1 MTNKCPL
8 LFMIAKVWETIFLY
22 KIVEKISTTTTKAW
36 ETRVCKNATCHT
48 KLKGKY
54 YHWDNKMIP
63 THNHHSWEVHIPQ
76 CPQGMLP
83 STALT
88 ANIPT
93 NPAWT
98 WKNNTTPW
106 GTYDREHCLSFILN
120 LWSSLLL
127 LRDILS
133 SKQALSQD
141 RFKRGKKLT
150 MLPGSSTSVSTTV
163 GLAREDTRLFDVD
176 AMLCPGCGI
185 QAPCLVLPGLWILAL
200 LFPRI
205 AVCLLRSQKPH
216 EKLFWKEGGPC
227 YVVDLYFFFF
237 FFFFFS
243 LSLSEEDDK
252 HFQTHYT
259 EGTHILQIPQ
269 EK

>member
-1 MTNKCPL
+1 
-8 LFMIAKVWETIFLY
+8 
-22 KIVEKISTTTTKAW
+22 
-36 ETRVCKNATCHT
+36 
-48 KLKGKY
+48 
-54 YHWDNKMIP
+54 
-63 THNHHSWEVHIPQ
+63 
-76 CPQGMLP
+76 MLP

-98 WKNNTTPW
+98 WKNNTKPL
-106 GTYDREHCLSFILN
+106 GTYDRKHCLAFLLN

-163 GLAREDTRLFDVD
+163 GLAREDTRLLDVD

-185 QAPCLVLPGLWILAL
+185 KAPCLVLPGLWILAL

-205 AVCLLRSQKPH
+205 AVCLLDPKTTR
-216 EKLFWKEGGPC
+216 ETLLERGRTLLRRR
-227 YVVDLYFFFF
+227 LY

-243 LSLSEEDDK
+243 LSLGGRA
-252 HFQTHYT
+252 QTLPDTLYWRH
-259 EGTHILQIPQ
+259 THPTNPTRKI
-269 EK
+269 KW